1 MGVKMNAKTINDI
14 GELLITKDK
23 ELIRKFLFLF
33 NPKERSDFL
42 SLLVY
47 YNFKYSSRDITQD
60 QIINALINVKINEKF
75 NHVLPNNIFL
85 PENIKKIRKENEI
98 FILALNR

>member
-1 MGVKMNAKTINDI
+1 MGVKMNAKTITII
-14 GELLITKDK
+14 GELLKTKDK
-23 ELIRKFLFLF
+23 ELIRKFLYLF
-33 NPKERSDFL
+33 NPTEKSDFL

-47 YNFKYSSRDITQD
+47 YNFKYSIGDITQD

-85 PENIKKIRKENEI
+85 PENIKKIRKDNEI